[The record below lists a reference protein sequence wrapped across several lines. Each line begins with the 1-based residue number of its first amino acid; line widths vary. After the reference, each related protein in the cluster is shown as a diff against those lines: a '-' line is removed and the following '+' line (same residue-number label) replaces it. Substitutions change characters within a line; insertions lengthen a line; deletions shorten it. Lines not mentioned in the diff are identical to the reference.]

1 MSMKDLIFSMIMEK
15 LEASSSETIDEKATN
30 PYAIGMAAAMKSTG
44 DEPPLKKSTITKAHK
59 IAKSIEKNEE
69 VEIDEAKEFST
80 WHAQHPTKPSK
91 SYKVTARTAGEALK
105 KAHKAA
111 ITAGDMKSNV
121 ADTVWQSKHIKKI
134 DEEVEQIDEISQEK
148 LRDYHAKAGADRLNA
163 KAVVQKVLNTK
174 KPAMSSIDKA
184 SSAYK
189 RFQKRGAGMTMA
201 ANKMDEEAELDE
213 AKLSSQQRDRLDHL
227 IDMAA
232 ETSSPEY
239 MGNENT
245 SKYINLI
252 KKEFGDSIAKQVDD
266 GLDKMHWGRD
276 NQSGGMDKL
285 ASRQWSSKF
294 KGGPRV
300 TAAGKMNKQDVSAL
314 KNRIKTDKKSF
325 GGIAK
330 KANLPE
336 EVELDEAVN
345 AKKVIADHDAGHS
358 IDVIVQKHL
367 NKKADNKD
375 EILKIIRNNAWNKRI
390 KK

>member
-1 MSMKDLIFSMIMEK
+1 MSMKDLIFSMVMEK

-69 VEIDEAKEFST
+69 VEIEEAKEFST

-121 ADTVWQSKHIKKI
+121 ADTVWQTKHIKKI
-134 DEEVEQIDEISQEK
+134 DKEVEQIDEISQEK

-174 KPAMSSIDKA
+174 KPAASSIDKA

-201 ANKMDEEAELDE
+201 ANKMDEEVELDE
-213 AKLSSQQRDRLDHL
+213 ADGRRIVDDLKSKGHHEEAGAMAHKHGLGRSYGPHFGMRSSKY
-227 IDMAA
+227 AA
-232 ETSSPEY
+232 ETAFHKGYDNAAREAR
-239 MGNENT
+239 
-245 SKYINLI
+245 
-252 KKEFGDSIAKQVDD
+252 KK
-266 GLDKMHWGRD
+266 
-276 NQSGGMDKL
+276 N
-285 ASRQWSSKF
+285 
-294 KGGPRV
+294 
-300 TAAGKMNKQDVSAL
+300 
-314 KNRIKTDKKSF
+314 
-325 GGIAK
+325 
-330 KANLPE
+330 E

-358 IDVIVQKHL
+358 VDVIVQKHL

-375 EILKIIRNNAWNKRI
+375 EILKIIRNNAWNKRV